1 MVKIAKKYVA
11 LLIITTLILAP
22 FGSAVLAQDEHFS
35 EGGKTAE
42 RMLADMAIRPL
53 GLAATVVGTVLFI
66 LSYPFSAWGENSD
79 EAYQVLVVEP
89 ARYTFK
95 RPLGEL

>member
-1 MVKIAKKYVA
+1 MLKITRKYVA
-11 LLIITTLILAP
+11 LLIVATLILAP
-22 FGSAVLAQDEHFS
+22 FGSAVLAQDEHFR
-35 EGGKTAE
+35 EGGKTVE
-42 RMLADMAIRPL
+42 RMLADMIIRPL
-53 GLAATVVGTVLFI
+53 GIAATAVGTVLFI
-66 LSYPFSAWGENSD
+66 LSYPFSALGENSD